1 MSENKRKILANI
13 TDFFKPKSVKKAK
26 KEGREC
32 KDEEMKT
39 EVTSVSE
46 IEEIMEVGPAKW
58 RRLILRRE

>member
-13 TDFFKPKSVKKAK
+13 TDFFKSKSVKKAK
-26 KEGREC
+26 KESQEC